1 LWQKLESLYPSK
13 SGKYKLYLLNIL
25 INLRYKEGSSVSDHL
40 NEFQGVLDQLSG
52 MGIKFEGEVQGLWLP
67 NTLPNS
73 WETFRV
79 SISNF
84 APNGM
89 VTMQLVKGG
98 ILN

>member
-1 LWQKLESLYPSK
+1 
-13 SGKYKLYLLNIL
+13 
-25 INLRYKEGSSVSDHL
+25 LRYKEGSSVSDHL